1 MKDVDFDNVHRELRL
16 SNAGNNNTEV
26 KNALRAIGETRK
38 KAKNLV
44 VEGTQFIMNTTER
57 IGNSFISLVNGENRD
72 NFSNSPS
79 NSSSTTVSASGS
91 ASASASA
98 SSSSLHS
105 GKTKRKYE
113 PRHIPII
120 EEEDPVI
127 LPEIR
132 KNMDETDS
140 V

>member
-1 MKDVDFDNVHRELRL
+1 MDFDDVHKELRL
-16 SNAGNNNTEV
+16 SNSGNNNTEV

-38 KAKNLV
+38 KAKNFV
-44 VEGTQFIMNTTER
+44 VEGTQFIMSTTER

-79 NSSSTTVSASGS
+79 NSSSTT

-120 EEEDPVI
+120 EEDDPVI
-127 LPEIR
+127 CPEIR
-132 KNMDETDS
+132 RNMDETDS
-140 V
+140 E